1 MIQGKTDLSKFNN
14 GWFEA
19 GTSILKRGL
28 WYFISTTFFCS
39 RFPLNGFKVFLLR
52 LFGAKIGAKVIIK
65 PGVNI
70 KSPWLLVVGD
80 YVWIGEHV
88 WIDNLVKVSIGN
100 HSCIS
105 QGAMLITGNHD
116 YSKSSFDLMIKEI
129 VIEEGVWIGAK
140 AVVCPGIICHSHAVL
155 SVASIATSNL
165 AAYGIY
171 SGNPAVRIKER
182 IIS

>member
-1 MIQGKTDLSKFNN
+1 M
-14 GWFEA
+14 
-19 GTSILKRGL
+19 
-28 WYFISTTFFCS
+28 
-39 RFPLNGFKVFLLR
+39 
-52 LFGAKIGAKVIIK
+52 
-65 PGVNI
+65 
-70 KSPWLLVVGD
+70 LVVGD

-165 AAYGIY
+165 AAYSIY

>member
-1 MIQGKTDLSKFNN
+1 MSTEKTDLARFNN
-14 GWFEA
+14 SWYKPGASF
-19 GTSILKRGL
+19 LKRGL
-28 WYFISTTFFCS
+28 WYCMNNAFFCS
-39 RFPLNGFKVFLLR
+39 RFPFSEFKIFLLK
-52 LFGAKIGAKVIIK
+52 LFGARVGKKVVIK

-70 KSPWLLVVGD
+70 KAPWFLSIGD
-80 YVWIGEHV
+80 FVWIGENV

-116 YSKSSFDLMIKEI
+116 YSKSTFDLMIKEI

>member
-1 MIQGKTDLSKFNN
+1 
-14 GWFEA
+14 
-19 GTSILKRGL
+19 
-28 WYFISTTFFCS
+28 
-39 RFPLNGFKVFLLR
+39 
-52 LFGAKIGAKVIIK
+52 
-65 PGVNI
+65 
-70 KSPWLLVVGD
+70 
-80 YVWIGEHV
+80 
-88 WIDNLVKVSIGN
+88 
-100 HSCIS
+100 
-105 QGAMLITGNHD
+105 MLITGNHD

-129 VIEEGVWIGAK
+129 VLEEGVWIGAK